1 MLALAGLCVTA
12 VGPAGC
18 KPRAE
23 ATEAPFTTDTARARA
38 AELERQLKKQPK
50 DAAAALELA
59 HLYWLHLRAP
69 ARATPIL
76 DRLAAAGDPVAQVS
90 RMMMADAR
98 VDMKTTRSM
107 AQALVRGAGK
117 PATGPGASPERAA
130 MQVALAELAA
140 RYLSENHGELPD
152 DDLDFGRFFAEVERL
167 ELPVTV
173 SQPLQSLR
181 ASIARRLDQPYMGYY
196 DAQGCVRAWQ
206 VGKVEGTLAAF
217 ELRRAARD
225 PSAFEA
231 DTQAVLTPLSCV
243 VRTWNPTARAGM
255 RRMRSFLSVP
265 GDRLT
270 LNLSSQEAIRVYLDG
285 VPVHRSDRSDR
296 WPTGETTL
304 TMAVKPGV
312 HRLDV
317 HTTVPR
323 DKVWI
328 LVRATDHRGKAV
340 PASTQATGAMGTP
353 FTGKPTRAGS
363 PFFPY
368 DRGPLAGPSFA
379 PLRMF
384 LAASDAMA
392 DANSDDA
399 EGFIK
404 ALRQLGPSFA
414 EGQLLVASFEA
425 GDPTRERGA
434 STARQRAAIERAL
447 AIDPELARARLR
459 LLELTLE
466 RGETGE
472 VIDAL
477 AALGDQ
483 ALRNVP
489 GELLR
494 YSAFL
499 ARGNEHLA
507 DVALARAAAIHPEH
521 CGVLKAQRGTAQR
534 RGDVAAED
542 ALSARVERCP
552 GTTGTRARLAARR
565 GRRDEARALYAKLL
579 ERTPDDVEVMAELA
593 ELAVSE
599 DRLDEALKYRRQ
611 ILALSP
617 YAAGMQVAIADLQA
631 RMGDP
636 VAARASVEQ
645 ALSKVP
651 QSMELWQ
658 VAREIGIPD
667 DLEALRVDGIP
678 IVQAYRAGKYDYEG
692 VSEVLVLDRSVT
704 RVYPDG
710 SQRHIVHTI
719 AELRSK
725 EAIDRY
731 GEIDVRE
738 GTKVLTLHSIKPDG
752 RVFEPESIPE
762 KDGLSLRGLQVG
774 DIVEHEFM
782 YERDELGLLP
792 GYVDLSTFRFQS
804 AETPF
809 HISEMIVAHPSSMA
823 LRAELRAGAPAA
835 KITRQGD
842 LTIQHFRVDRS
853 PRLGVEPQ
861 MRNALYEV
869 PSVRVYSDV
878 DTATWLSAL
887 GLRIY
892 TGQRSNY
899 ELRALTR
906 KLVAGKTS
914 ARDRLAVLH
923 RWVVEN
929 IEEAGEMS
937 IPATLTLSARKG
949 SGMILLKTMLREAG
963 VRAELWL
970 ARDNF
975 GADLKPGG
983 NPLFE
988 TYDTPYLAVWTG
1000 APKDQ
1005 PLMVT
1010 TGSKVVPLGYL
1021 VPGVSGAQG
1030 LRVPLAETDP
1040 APGPVR
1046 FPTRF
1051 EALADRRSYRVT
1063 LELQRDG
1070 TGRVE
1075 GSIEL
1080 QGMEAAAWRD
1090 VLRNLDR
1097 DRINDGFERAEL
1109 AVLFPGATVELA
1121 DLQIEQEKQLDA
1133 PLRLVFSGGIRG
1145 AVVAQGG
1152 ELLMRAATVPL
1163 NVGLGY
1169 TPLPQR
1175 KTGYAIPYAPILSA
1189 QVTIQIAGAKF
1200 TGTPTAENIETPQGS
1215 YRRKVEA
1222 GADGSLTVRT
1232 SATLQTGVFGPDQY
1246 PALAGLTRRVKAA
1259 EDQVIRA
1266 R

>member
-1 MLALAGLCVTA
+1 MLALSGLSVMSVA
-12 VGPAGC
+12 EVGC
-18 KPRAE
+18 KSKGER
-23 ATEAPFTTDTARARA
+23 TDAPFTTDTARARA
-38 AELERQLKKQPK
+38 GELERHLEKAPK
-50 DAAAALELA
+50 DHAAALELA

-69 ARATPIL
+69 AKATPIL
-76 DRLAAAGDPVAQVS
+76 ERLAAAGDPAAQVS
-90 RMMMADAR
+90 RMLMADAR
-98 VDMKTTRSM
+98 LDLPTTRAM
-107 AQALVRGAGK
+107 AEALVRGAGT
-117 PATGPGASPERAA
+117 AGSTPERAA

-140 RYLSENHGELPD
+140 RYLAENHGELPGD
-152 DDLDFGRFFAEVERL
+152 DVEFSRFFADVERL
-167 ELPVTV
+167 ELPVSV
-173 SQPLQSLR
+173 LHVLQSLR
-181 ASIARRLDQPYMGYY
+181 ASIARRLDQPYRGYY

-206 VGKVEGTLAAF
+206 VGKVEGNLEVF
-217 ELRRAARD
+217 ELRRAAKD
-225 PSAFEA
+225 PAAFEV
-231 DTQAVLTPLSCV
+231 DPQAVLTPLSCV
-243 VRTWNPTARAGM
+243 VRVWNPTTRAGM

-265 GDRLT
+265 GELLT
-270 LNLSSQEAIRVYLDG
+270 LNISSQEPVRVYLDG
-285 VPVHRSDRSDR
+285 VAIHRSDRSDR
-296 WPTGETTL
+296 WPSGDNAL
-304 TMAVKPGV
+304 TMTVSPGM

-323 DKVWI
+323 DQVWV
-328 LVRATDHRGKAV
+328 LVRASDHRGKAV
-340 PASTQATGAMGTP
+340 PASAQATGAMATP
-353 FTGKPTRAGS
+353 FTGAAKRPGT
-363 PFFPY
+363 PFYPY
-368 DRGPLAGPSFA
+368 EGGPLAGPSYA

-392 DANSDDA
+392 DSNSDQA

-404 ALRQLGPSFA
+404 ALRQVGPSFA
-414 EGQLLVASFEA
+414 EGQLLIAAFEA

-434 STARQRAAIERAL
+434 STARQRAAIERAV
-447 AIDPELARARLR
+447 AIDPGLARARVR

-466 RGETGE
+466 RGETSE

-494 YSAFL
+494 HSAFL
-499 ARGNEHLA
+499 ARSNEHLA
-507 DVALARAAAIHPEH
+507 DAALGRAAALHPEH
-521 CGVLKAQRGTAQR
+521 CGVLKAQRNTARR

-565 GRRDEARALYAKLL
+565 GRRDEARALYLKLL

-593 ELAVSE
+593 ELAISE
-599 DRLDEALKYRRQ
+599 DRLDEALMYRRQ
-611 ILALSP
+611 VLALSP
-617 YAAGMQVAIADLQA
+617 RAAGMQVAIADLQA

-636 VAARASVEQ
+636 AAARASVEQ
-645 ALSKVP
+645 ALTKVP
-651 QSMELWQ
+651 QSMALWQ
-658 VAREIGIPD
+658 VARAIGIPD
-667 DLEALRVDGIP
+667 DLEALRVDGLP
-678 IVQAYRAGKYDYEG
+678 IVQAYRAGKHDYEG

-762 KDGLSLRGLQVG
+762 KDGLSLRGLQIG

-804 AETPF
+804 PETPF
-809 HISEMIVAHPSSMA
+809 HISEMIVAHPQSMA
-823 LRAELRAGAPAA
+823 LKAELRAGAPAA
-835 KITRQGD
+835 KVTQQGD
-842 LTIQHFRVDRS
+842 LTIQQFRVERS

-861 MRNALYEV
+861 MRNSLYEI
-869 PSVRVYSDV
+869 PSVRVYSEV

-892 TGQRSNY
+892 VGQRSNL
-899 ELRALTR
+899 ELRQLTR
-906 KLVAGKTS
+906 KLIAGKTS
-914 ARDRLAVLH
+914 ARDKVAALH

-929 IEEAGEMS
+929 IEEAGEMT

-1000 APKDQ
+1000 SPDDE
-1005 PLMVT
+1005 PMMII

-1021 VPGVSGAQG
+1021 VPGLSRARA
-1030 LRVPLAETDP
+1030 LRVPLSETDP

-1046 FPTRF
+1046 FPARPA
-1051 EALADRRSYRVT
+1051 ALADRRSYRVS
-1063 LELQRDG
+1063 LELARDG

-1145 AVVAQGG
+1145 AVVAQAG
-1152 ELLMRAATVPL
+1152 ELLLRAATVPL

-1175 KTGYAIPYAPILSA
+1175 KTGYAIPYAPVLDAEVKI
-1189 QVTIQIAGAKF
+1189 TIAGAKF
-1200 TGTPTAENIETPQGS
+1200 TGAPTSETIETPQGS

-1222 GADGSLTVRT
+1222 GADHSLTVRT
-1232 SATLQTGVFGPDQY
+1232 SATLQTGVFGPEQY